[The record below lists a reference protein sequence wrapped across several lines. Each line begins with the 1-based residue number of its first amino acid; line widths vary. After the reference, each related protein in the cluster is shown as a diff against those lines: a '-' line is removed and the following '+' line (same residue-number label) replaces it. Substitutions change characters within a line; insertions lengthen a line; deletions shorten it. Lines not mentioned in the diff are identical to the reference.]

1 MLAGQQEAM
10 GFMTLASKLLG
21 LSGVDLAAVALSA
34 ANQVLHCSC
43 AITNNRSHFLNPF
56 GFNSVEWPNRLQLL
70 PLLVVAVIH
79 VIHIVQRCGH

>member
-34 ANQVLHCSC
+34 AHQVLHCSC
-43 AITNNRSHFLNPF
+43 AIANRS
-56 GFNSVEWPNRLQLL
+56 S
-70 PLLVVAVIH
+70 
-79 VIHIVQRCGH
+79 QRS